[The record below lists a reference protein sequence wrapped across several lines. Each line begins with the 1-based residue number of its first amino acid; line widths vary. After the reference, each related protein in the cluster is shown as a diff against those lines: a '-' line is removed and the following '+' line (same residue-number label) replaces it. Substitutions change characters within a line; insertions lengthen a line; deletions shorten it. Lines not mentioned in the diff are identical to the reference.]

1 MTAGEDASGLLLV
14 RDGDQ
19 SPAAAE
25 PVALVSSRK
34 QAPAKMPAPGELGDD
49 HNHPNDLAVQ
59 RWAVI
64 AQEGPAGDE
73 LIRRIKPLIEAR
85 RREQDAPVREF
96 RVPSA
101 MTADE
106 AARWKRTVYQPSE
119 RHRKDLPR
127 YQLILGD
134 LDAVSQ
140 DLQVS
145 QAVDGF
151 VGRLAFDRPEQ
162 YAAYCEKLLLAE
174 QGGATGA
181 RAVFHA
187 VRDGTAATELG
198 YKGLVRPCVESARD
212 LRGRGRGEFPAELL
226 ESGGDEPDPDEFR
239 EAIRERGV
247 LLSMSHGVG
256 APRGGW
262 KSAAAQRAG
271 QGAMSFGRDFGALGG
286 ADLAGVP
293 CVPGGVWLMFAC
305 FGAGTP
311 TTSKYTRWLKLLEEH
326 GELGGALETV
336 LASLPRAGERPFV
349 AALPK
354 AVLASE
360 RGPLAFIGH
369 VDLAWTYSFREVDLG
384 RPILQTG
391 RFVDPMAALLRGDRV
406 GVAFDMLFRWFAQVS
421 VDLGTLDAEDSPD
434 PLRRARMWMLRQDL
448 AGFTLLGDPAARVVS
463 PPAAVVRAAAPV
475 APMDFF
481 AGMTVLPSAAPA
493 RVELGRLEAA
503 FGQLLAGT
511 GDAGRLAAGLGMT
524 RAQLEDEF
532 RRYRAAGRAAIGR

>member
-19 SPAAAE
+19 SPAAAD

-106 AARWKRTVYQPSE
+106 AARWKRTVYQQSE

-391 RFVDPMAALLRGDRV
+391 RFVDPVAALLKGDRV

-421 VDLGTLDAEDSPD
+421 VDLGMLDTDESAD

-448 AGFTLLGDPAARVVS
+448 AGFMLLGDPAARVVA
-463 PPAAVVRAAAPV
+463 PPAPVRAAAPV

-481 AGMTVLPSAAPA
+481 AGMTVLPAAAPA
-493 RVELGRLEAA
+493 RPDLGRLEAA
-503 FGQLLAGT
+503 IGQLLAGT

-524 RAQLEDEF
+524 RAQLEEEF
-532 RRYRAAGRAAIGR
+532 KRYRAAGRAAIGR

>member
-1 MTAGEDASGLLLV
+1 MTAGDDASGLLLV
-14 RDGDQ
+14 HDVDQ
-19 SPAAAE
+19 SPAVAD

-34 QAPAKMPAPGELGDD
+34 QAPAKMPTPEVLGDD

-64 AQEGPAGDE
+64 APEGPAGDE
-73 LIRRIKPLIEAR
+73 LLARVQPLVEAR
-85 RREQDAPVREF
+85 QREQNAKVRVF
-96 RVPSA
+96 RVPPA
-101 MTADE
+101 MNADE
-106 AARWKRTVYQPSE
+106 AARWKRTVYQQSE

-162 YAAYCEKLLLAE
+162 YAAYCEKLLAAE
-174 QGGATGA
+174 RDGATSA

-198 YKGLVRPCVESARD
+198 NKGLIRPCLESARD
-212 LRGRGRGEFPAELL
+212 LRGRGRGEFPAEPI

-239 EAIRERGV
+239 EAVRERGV

-256 APRGGW
+256 APKGGW
-262 KSAAAQRAG
+262 KDAAAQRAG
-271 QGAMSFGRDFGALGG
+271 QGAMSFGRDHGALRG

-305 FGAGTP
+305 FSAGTP
-311 TTSKYTRWLKLLEEH
+311 TTSKYTRWLKVLEEH
-326 GELGGALETV
+326 GELRGALDTV
-336 LASLPRAGERPFV
+336 LASLPQLGDRPFV

-354 AVLASE
+354 TVLADP

-391 RFVDPMAALLRGDRV
+391 RFVDPVAALLKGDRV

-421 VDLGTLDAEDSPD
+421 VDLGMLDAEDSPD

-448 AGFTLLGDPAARVVS
+448 AGFTLLGDPAARVVA
-463 PPAAVVRAAAPV
+463 PPAPVVRAAPV
-475 APMDFF
+475 AAMDFF
-481 AGMTVLPSAAPA
+481 AGMTVLPSVAPA
-493 RVELGRLEAA
+493 QVELVRLEAA

-511 GDAGRLAAGLGMT
+511 GDAGRLATGLGMT